1 MDALKIHTDLDFI
14 FICIRTLLEDNFT
27 IKLLN
32 LEVQRIITVMHTI
45 VTLDLGVE
53 SGVSVAVVELF
64 AEVIRFP
71 SALLFPKGEID
82 GEVTMST
89 VDEHN
94 NHSPQMNKG
103 SEERGGSGNS
113 QH

>member
-53 SGVSVAVVELF
+53 SGV
-64 AEVIRFP
+64 
-71 SALLFPKGEID
+71 
-82 GEVTMST
+82 
-89 VDEHN
+89 
-94 NHSPQMNKG
+94 
-103 SEERGGSGNS
+103 
-113 QH
+113 